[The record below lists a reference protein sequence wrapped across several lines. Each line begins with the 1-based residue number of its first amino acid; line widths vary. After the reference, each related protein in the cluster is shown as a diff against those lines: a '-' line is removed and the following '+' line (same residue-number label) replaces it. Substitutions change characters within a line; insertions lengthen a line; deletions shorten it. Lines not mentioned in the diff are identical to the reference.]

1 MPALALVVAT
11 IGASWYASRASLRR
25 ALTILVAVTIL
36 VPATLTLPNGVTS
49 LPTVHRLILVAV
61 AVNLIRRVR
70 SDELWFRPFFLTP
83 LHAVLAVVT
92 ALGLVLG
99 VALAS
104 PGVSVSASVNTLLT
118 IVDQLAFFT
127 VVLACIRAIDDQL
140 FVTKVVVGVAVTSAM
155 IGVVEHATG
164 GSFGH
169 WLFSRLHQE
178 TDAGR
183 PLELRLG
190 QPRVRAGAAFA
201 LQYAWVLAALAP
213 LVVVSVR
220 LVRRWWWAAAG
231 SCLVPLAIV
240 WSWSRSAAIFGIA
253 VAALVT
259 LVLVRDGRIGGA
271 IAVLGVAALAFVT
284 LSPVVGHGLA
294 RDADTGSIESRTRKI
309 PVVLEFASSD
319 PMTGLGFNSLD
330 ARGLRST
337 DNSFL
342 LAYAETGAVGVAGFV
357 VLLGA
362 ALVST
367 GRGLRR
373 ARGRDRLIQG
383 ACVAGV
389 VTMICGA
396 TAFDAFSLQGSTL
409 PFWLLVALGTSI
421 GESTTGRWLFPS
433 LHPIGRRAGFVVGG
447 VALGLVVGAAWPT
460 TASYRLQVETLPV
473 SSVAEAHESLL
484 LPGRR
489 LVATVCDIATEVG
502 PRAGAATDCR
512 DLDPEPGLL
521 QLRFEASSR
530 AGAVR
535 AAGAVLDATR
545 QVVPDVRAQPLG
557 PASRHRRSVATTA
570 WAWLGLAGL
579 AIGALA
585 PMDGPR
591 RRLRRPVG
599 AR

>member
-1 MPALALVVAT
+1 V
-11 IGASWYASRASLRR
+11 R
-25 ALTILVAVTIL
+25 
-36 VPATLTLPNGVTS
+36 NG
-49 LPTVHRLILVAV
+49 
-61 AVNLIRRVR
+61 
-70 SDELWFRPFFLTP
+70 ELWFRPFFFTP
-83 LHAVLAVVT
+83 LHAVLAVFT
-92 ALGLVLG
+92 ALSLVLG

-104 PGVSVSASVNTLLT
+104 PGASVGASVNTMLT

-127 VVLACIRAIDDQL
+127 VVLACIRAIDDRL
-140 FVTKVVVGVAVTSAM
+140 FVVKVVVGVAITSAA
-155 IGVVEHATG
+155 IGIVEHATG

-183 PLELRLG
+183 PLEVRLG

-231 SCLVPLAIV
+231 SCIVPLAIV

-253 VAALVT
+253 VAALLT
-259 LVLVRDGRIGGA
+259 LVLARDGRIGGA
-271 IAVLGVAALAFVT
+271 IALLAVGALAFLT
-284 LSPVVGHGLA
+284 FSPAVGHGLA

-319 PMTGLGFNSLD
+319 PATGLGFNSLD
-330 ARGLRST
+330 ARGVKST

-342 LAYAETGAVGVAGFV
+342 LAYAETGVVGVTAFV

-362 ALVST
+362 ALGST
-367 GRGLRR
+367 ARGLRR

-389 VTMICGA
+389 ATMICGA

-409 PFWLLVALGTSI
+409 PFWLLVALGTSV
-421 GESTTGRWLFPS
+421 GEDAVGRWLFPS
-433 LHPIGRRAGFVVGG
+433 MHPIGRRAGFVVGG
-447 VALGLVVGAAWPT
+447 VALGLVVAAVWPT
-460 TASYRLQVETLPV
+460 TSSYRLQVETLPV
-473 SSVAEAHESLL
+473 ASVAQANESLL

-489 LVATVCDIATEVG
+489 LVATVCDIAAEVA
-502 PRAGAATDCR
+502 PRAGAAADCR

-521 QLRFEASSR
+521 QLRFEASSP
-530 AGAVR
+530 ATAVR
-535 AAGAVLDATR
+535 AAGLVLDATR
-545 QVVPDVRAQPLG
+545 EVVPALRAQPLG
-557 PASRHRRSVATTA
+557 PAARHRRSAATTA
-570 WAWLGLAGL
+570 PVWLGIAGL
-579 AIGALA
+579 AVGALA
-585 PMDGPR
+585 PMEGR
-591 RRLRRPVG
+591 RRRPRALVG